1 MVVMLN
7 PYAEPGSPADLAWQI
22 LHLRSLRAEAR
33 DGEVRRAF
41 VHRKDGLRD
50 SIHQRS
56 PRTESSAWG
65 GVIGLTW
72 MVVYWASL
80 IPLWVY
86 QVARVVSEQNAE

>member
-1 MVVMLN
+1 MGVMLN
-7 PYAEPGSPADLAWQI
+7 PYAEPGSPADLPWQI
-22 LHLRSLRAEAR
+22 LHLRSLCAEAR
-33 DGEVRRAF
+33 DGDASRAF

-50 SIHQRS
+50 SIHQRC
-56 PRTESSAWG
+56 PRTESSAWSG
-65 GVIGLTW
+65 LIGLKW